1 MSKDLRLLLG
11 GKLDSQS
18 ALNTNISNLRI
29 SMKLIKQ
36 LKDLDLN
43 HDTLDYINKN
53 QKILQNNLKI
63 ARKNKN
69 SLSETYSY
77 GPSPYRHSASSNDG
91 ACYIATMAY
100 GDYNSPQ
107 VIKLR
112 AFRDSFLKKHLLGKL
127 FISVYYRVSP
137 ILVTRLK
144 NYEKINS
151 IIRRFLNQFIK
162 FIF

>member
-1 MSKDLRLLLG
+1 MTQINLGRLTANSKSDL
-11 GKLDSQS
+11 KS
-18 ALNTNISNLRI
+18 ALFANVKNLNI

-53 QKILQNNLKI
+53 QKILQNNLKM
-63 ARKNKN
+63 ARKSRN

-77 GPSPYRHSASSNDG
+77 SSPRTTSDEG

-112 AFRDSFLKKHLLGKL
+112 AFRDSFLKKHPLGRL
-127 FISVYYRVSP
+127 FISAYYRVSP

-151 IIRRFLNQFIK
+151 IIRRLLNQFIK
-162 FIF
+162 LI